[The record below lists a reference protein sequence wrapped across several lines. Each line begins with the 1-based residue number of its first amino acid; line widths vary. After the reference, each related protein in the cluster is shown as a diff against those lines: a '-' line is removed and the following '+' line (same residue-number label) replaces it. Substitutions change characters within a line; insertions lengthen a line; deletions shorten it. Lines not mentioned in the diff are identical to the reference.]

1 MEDNNAAF
9 QAALE
14 GHLKSKFHEQ
24 FINGTRAGFDSAIL
38 SMSAQIAQMRTA
50 KEIKAFVKSKA
61 DEVRKRLRIGDEVD
75 SNE

>member
-24 FINGTRAGFDSAIL
+24 FINGTRGGFDSAIL
-38 SMSAQIAQMRTA
+38 SIDAQIINMRTA
-50 KEIKAFVKSKA
+50 KEIKSFVKAKA
-61 DEVRKRLRIGDEVD
+61 DEVKTRLNIGDEVD
-75 SNE
+75 ADE

>member
-38 SMSAQIAQMRTA
+38 SMSAQIAKMRTA
-50 KEIKAFVKSKA
+50 KEIKAFVKAKA
-61 DEVRKRLRIGDEVD
+61 DEVKARLNIGDEVD
-75 SNE
+75 ADE

>member
-50 KEIKAFVKSKA
+50 KEIKAFVQAKA
-61 DEVRKRLRIGDEVD
+61 DEVKARLNIGDEVD
-75 SNE
+75 VDE

>member
-1 MEDNNAAF
+1 MGDNNAAF

-38 SMSAQIAQMRTA
+38 SIDAQIINMRTA
-50 KEIKAFVKSKA
+50 KEIKAFVKAKA
-61 DEVRKRLRIGDEVD
+61 DEVRKRLHISDEVD
-75 SNE
+75 ANE

>member
-24 FINGTRAGFDSAIL
+24 FINVRRAGFDSAIL
-38 SMSAQIAQMRTA
+38 SMSAQIDQMRTA
-50 KEIKAFVKSKA
+50 KEIKAFVKAKA
-61 DEVRKRLRIGDEVD
+61 DEVKARLNIGDEVD
-75 SNE
+75 ADE

>member
-38 SMSAQIAQMRTA
+38 SINAQIAKMRTA
-50 KEIKAFVKSKA
+50 KEIKAFVKAKA
-61 DEVRKRLRIGDEVD
+61 DEVKARMNIGDEVD
-75 SNE
+75 EDE

>member
-24 FINGTRAGFDSAIL
+24 FINGIRVGFDSAIL
-38 SMSAQIAQMRTA
+38 SIDARICNMRTA
-50 KEIKAFVKSKA
+50 KEIKAFVKAKA
-61 DEVRKRLRIGDEVD
+61 DEVKARLNIGDEAD
-75 SNE
+75 ADE

>member
-24 FINGTRAGFDSAIL
+24 FISGTRAGFDSAIL
-38 SMSAQIAQMRTA
+38 SIDAQIINMRTA
-50 KEIKAFVKSKA
+50 KEIKAFVKVKA
-61 DEVRKRLRIGDEVD
+61 DEVRKRLRISDEGDV
-75 SNE
+75 NE

>member
-1 MEDNNAAF
+1 MEDKDRAF

-38 SMSAQIAQMRTA
+38 SIDAQICNMRTA
-50 KEIKAFVKSKA
+50 KEIKAFVKAKA
-61 DEVRKRLRIGDEVD
+61 DEVMKRLRIKDEVGA
-75 SNE
+75 NE

>member
-38 SMSAQIAQMRTA
+38 SMNAQIDQMRTA
-50 KEIKAFVKSKA
+50 KEIKAFVKAKA
-61 DEVRKRLRIGDEVD
+61 DEVKARLNIGDEVD
-75 SNE
+75 ADE

>member
-24 FINGTRAGFDSAIL
+24 FINGIRVGFDSAVL
-38 SMSAQIAQMRTA
+38 SIDARICNMRTA
-50 KEIKAFVKSKA
+50 KEIKTFVKAKA
-61 DEVRKRLRIGDEVD
+61 DEVRKRSRISDEGDV
-75 SNE
+75 NE